1 MTNYDSNLKKGKDK
15 KRVIDDLKE
24 MVIKGE
30 IQLKDI
36 LDAINGNE
44 KEKTSQKKGVI
55 EIPIPASGPTELE
68 EDSSRSEPFS
78 DSPRSDLEEEY
89 GDVLNRGIMH
99 EYSTERS
106 VVTKENQHIERKV
119 DPFMDKNKIVGGAG
133 RNGNPPSRAPI
144 QMRPADNLELFSN
157 EMTSGMNTRGFDEK
171 LKNRKALL
179 LREGLIKEK
188 LEPKGPTS
196 EDLELRQELRKEK
209 ERAEIDTRRRALKEP
224 EPNMINTENG
234 EWSDVWRN
242 WFDRRLGQIEEWL
255 LEDATTYNHLPPSV
269 ECEPPRGVKVLATDW
284 NVIRRNEVEVA
295 WDYEKYGPMRLTDNM
310 AYDGTKL
317 YNPITGRTWS
327 NIIEVLETEVKK
339 KYEALNPGTDF
350 NVFEVNDGFFW
361 STLLQQ
367 WYDIINVSKT
377 SHFKI
382 KYLNT
387 FCIA

>member
-1 MTNYDSNLKKGKDK
+1 MTNCDSSLKEGRDR
-15 KRVIDDLKE
+15 KRVMDDLKD
-24 MVIKGE
+24 MISKGE

-36 LDAINGNE
+36 FDVINGNE
-44 KEKTSQKKGVI
+44 KEKTSQKTSVI
-55 EIPIPASGPTELE
+55 ETPIPASGPIELE

-78 DSPRSDLEEEY
+78 DSPRSDLEEES
-89 GDVLNRGIMH
+89 GDVLNQGIVH

-106 VVTKENQHIERKV
+106 VVTKENQHIERRV
-119 DPFMDKNKIVGGAG
+119 DPFMDKDKMVGGAG
-133 RNGNPPSRAPI
+133 RSGNPPSRAPI

-157 EMTSGMNTRGFDEK
+157 EMADGMNTRGFDEK
-171 LKNRKALL
+171 LKNRKTLL
-179 LREGLIKEK
+179 LREDLTKEK

-224 EPNMINTENG
+224 EPNMIDTENG

-242 WFDRRLGQIEEWL
+242 WFNRRLGQIEEWL

-284 NVIRRNEVEVA
+284 NVIRRNEVEVT

-327 NIIEVLETEVKK
+327 NIIEVLETEVKE

-377 SHFKI
+377 SL
-382 KYLNT
+382 LN
-387 FCIA
+387 I